1 MRLMA
6 QAYSLLISQ
15 CDGGRL
21 AEEIAMS
28 AICQY
33 CNKRASARRA
43 IALSSTWHRCP
54 DEGSSAGNPALN
66 GAGELINATWRPAP
80 TKPPFKN

>member
-6 QAYSLLISQ
+6 QANSLLISQ
-15 CDGGRL
+15 CDGERL

-43 IALSSTWHRCP
+43 IALSSTWHTTVWS
-54 DEGSSAGNPALN
+54 G
-66 GAGELINATWRPAP
+66 
-80 TKPPFKN
+80 